1 MNVYFFIALR
11 RKIIFTF
18 FFSSSETRNEKL
30 RLSCEKIKDTKKI
43 KSKNIKNEGFV
54 IHRASFDLLK

>member
-1 MNVYFFIALR
+1 LGEKSFLQ
-11 RKIIFTF
+11 F

-30 RLSCEKIKDTKKI
+30 SLSCEKIKDTKKI

-54 IHRASFDLLK
+54 ICIASFILLK